1 MFVLSYTY
9 HTYAS
14 LISIIWIVF
23 TFVFPQEIVFLF
35 SAVVMLPII
44 FIQFMMVYGIRLP
57 VIKDRPFF
65 KNYGN
70 IYIWDMASETIEQSL
85 MYCVLLCFFMFPSC
99 YAMISLGNSKNK
111 LLAFFETRCLEPKY
125 SNKWKYIF
133 FSMRYIQSL
142 MLGFLFFRGFSTSIN
157 NLQNLGYMI
166 FFVIYTAYEKL
177 YRQTSWLL
185 CLFTAFFIIMQYFVS
200 LQW

>member
-70 IYIWDMASETIEQSL
+70 IYIWDMASETIE
-85 MYCVLLCFFMFPSC
+85 
-99 YAMISLGNSKNK
+99 
-111 LLAFFETRCLEPKY
+111 
-125 SNKWKYIF
+125 
-133 FSMRYIQSL
+133 
-142 MLGFLFFRGFSTSIN
+142 
-157 NLQNLGYMI
+157 
-166 FFVIYTAYEKL
+166 
-177 YRQTSWLL
+177 
-185 CLFTAFFIIMQYFVS
+185 
-200 LQW
+200 